1 VLCEFVYWAKNTIY
15 PVKDYVHVTG
25 RSSLKTNFKSFGM
38 IDNLI
43 YLVNCTKCARES
55 SSVLV
60 DDEGKLE
67 R

>member
-1 VLCEFVYWAKNTIY
+1 MKG
-15 PVKDYVHVTG
+15 YVHVTG